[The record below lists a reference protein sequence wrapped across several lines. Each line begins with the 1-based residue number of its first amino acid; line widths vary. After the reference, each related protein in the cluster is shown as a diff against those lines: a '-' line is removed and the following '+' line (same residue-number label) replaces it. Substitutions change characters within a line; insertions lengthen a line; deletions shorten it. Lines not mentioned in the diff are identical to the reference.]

1 MEVSRSES
9 GPGPD
14 IASAFT
20 GWFGRTVSWLT
31 LLMVLLTFAIVILR
45 YGMNQGWIWLQE
57 SVTYLHALVFMTAA
71 AWAFQ
76 TDDHVRVD
84 IFYRDRSGRHKAWV
98 NLIGTL
104 IFLVPFSI
112 FLIVIGWDYVAAS
125 WLTMEGSREAGG
137 LPLVY
142 LLKSLILIMPA
153 LLLIQ
158 SFSVVR
164 ACIFTL
170 GSDRSGESV
179 PPEESDPTQESE
191 HS

>member
-1 MEVSRSES
+1 MNLA
-9 GPGPD
+9 GGD
-14 IASAFT
+14 IASGLT
-20 GWFGRTVSWLT
+20 GRVGRAVSWLT
-31 LLMVLLTFAIVILR
+31 LLMVLLTFGIVLLR

-71 AWAFQ
+71 AWTFQ

-84 IFYRDRSGRHKAWV
+84 IFYRDRSSRHKAWV
-98 NLIGTL
+98 NLLGTL
-104 IFLVPFSI
+104 IFLLPFSI

-125 WLTMEGSREAGG
+125 WATKEGSREAGG

-164 ACIFTL
+164 TCIFTL
-170 GSDRSGESV
+170 RSDPAREHDHSQ
-179 PPEESDPTQESE
+179 ESDPL
-191 HS
+191 